1 MNRSAILSEYFSY
14 LRYLRSED
22 CKYYFPVLMGVCT
35 FAEVKRF
42 KYAELLEINKIA
54 NFKLKKEMYE
64 NFLIANL

>member
-1 MNRSAILSEYFSY
+1 MNRSAILNEYFDY
-14 LRYLRSED
+14 LKYLRSEA

-35 FAEVKRF
+35 LDEVKRF

-64 NFLIANL
+64 NFLISNL